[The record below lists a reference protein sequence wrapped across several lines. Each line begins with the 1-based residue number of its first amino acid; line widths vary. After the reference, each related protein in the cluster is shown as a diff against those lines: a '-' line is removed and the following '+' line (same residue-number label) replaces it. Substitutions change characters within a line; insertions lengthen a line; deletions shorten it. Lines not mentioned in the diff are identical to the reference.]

1 MILVTIKKRKDP
13 TMKETPLAFIGNI
26 EAELNTFKQNLR
38 QKVIQ
43 YKIKLDT
50 FIDFNAPKLKE
61 FTLESGDS
69 LYDELINVSEAFAIL
84 IKSDFNEQDFEEVFV
99 NIMFGDTQ
107 KTNIWLFIEDYEEEM
122 KYNNKPD
129 ISNIKNRLIEESIV

>member
-1 MILVTIKKRKDP
+1 
-13 TMKETPLAFIGNI
+13 MKETPLAFIGNI

>member
-1 MILVTIKKRKDP
+1 
-13 TMKETPLAFIGNI
+13 MKETPLAFIGNI

-43 YKIKLDT
+43 YKIELDT
-50 FIDFNAPKLKE
+50 FIDFNEHKLKE
-61 FTLESGDS
+61 FTLESGNS
-69 LYDELINVSEAFAIL
+69 LYDELISVSEAFGIL
-84 IKSDFNEQDFEEVFV
+84 IKSDFNEQDFEEIFI
-99 NIMFGDTQ
+99 NIMFGDKQ

-129 ISNIKNRLIEESIV
+129 ITNIKNRLIEESIL